1 MRMAQTKPGIEVVE
15 LSAVCSHFADACMHY
30 SLTHDEC
37 QAESKSRNF
46 ANRYQTAVCYASR
59 ITLI

>member
-30 SLTHDEC
+30 GLRHDEC
-37 QAESKSRNF
+37 QGEPKSSNF
-46 ANRYQTAVCYASR
+46 AN
-59 ITLI
+59 L